1 MPIKRARGILGGNY
15 IIGISARTIEQAK
28 KAERDGADYIGVG
41 SVFKTKTK
49 LDARICGL
57 SVLKAICKKSKI
69 PVVGIGGITDKNY
82 RKVLNAGAA
91 GIAVSSYLFEGNL
104 RNNIRALTVKRL
116 QV

>member
-1 MPIKRARGILGGNY
+1 MSVITPKEY
-15 IIGISARTIEQAK
+15 
-28 KAERDGADYIGVG
+28 ERSSCLYSGKLLK

-91 GIAVSSYLFEGNL
+91 GIAVSSYLFEG
-104 RNNIRALTVKRL
+104 KRIIES
-116 QV
+116 